1 MSFPDVTVVKE
12 FTCQC
17 RRYKEHGF
25 DPWVG
30 KILLEQEMATCSSIL
45 ACLENSMD
53 RGAWWATVPGGLTES
68 DMTEHRQH
76 SSIQYITQTATK
88 QRPKLKLCK

>member
-1 MSFPDVTVVKE
+1 MGFPDVTVVKE

-17 RRYKEHGF
+17 RRYKRHGF

-30 KILLEQEMATCSSIL
+30 KIPLEQEMATCSNIL

-53 RGAWWATVPGGLTES
+53 RGAWWATVLGGLTES
-68 DMTEHRQH
+68 DMTEH